1 MAVEGFSPFEH
12 LLVRMTHPTGES
24 TTTGMYCRMCTA
36 HHTPGI
42 WGSKQAIAQEANS
55 TKRSGTMMQKGEKL
69 VIVGCSGA
77 GGPAAMMA
85 KKLMPEVAVTVV
97 RKEPGFIVR

>member
-1 MAVEGFSPFEH
+1 
-12 LLVRMTHPTGES
+12 
-24 TTTGMYCRMCTA
+24 
-36 HHTPGI
+36 
-42 WGSKQAIAQEANS
+42 
-55 TKRSGTMMQKGEKL
+55 MMEKGEKL